1 MPRLTKGEKIAIFLT
16 EQFWNQLEER
26 EPGLFQGKNYD
37 PYTFPIESWATS
49 TLLAYYS
56 NLKVPEGVR
65 DKAKIAA
72 RNLWN
77 KKLKEK
83 YGENS

>member
-1 MPRLTKGEKIAIFLT
+1 MPRLTKGEKVAIFLV
-16 EQFWNQLEER
+16 EQIWNELEEQGV
-26 EPGLFQGKNYD
+26 ELFRGKNYD
-37 PYTFPIESWATS
+37 PYTFPIENWATS
-49 TLLAYYS
+49 TLPAYYS

-72 RNLWN
+72 RNLWD